1 MAYDGHGKSEP
12 SARGPNALNIM
23 PNLTAGPSPHAGLLG
38 QDSAALEQAVSAA
51 ARHLLDRQ
59 RPDGHWVFELEAD
72 ATIPAEYLM
81 LHHFFGRI
89 QPEKEAGIGRYLR
102 RIQAEQSVNAGGG
115 WPLFHGGPLDISC
128 SVKAYLALRLIGD
141 AADAPHMQAARA
153 AILAAGGAERS
164 NVFTRASLAL
174 FGVVPWRAVP
184 MMPPEI
190 MLLPRW
196 FPFHVSKISYW
207 ARTVLV
213 PLTVVMARRP
223 VARNPTGA
231 TIDELFCTPPEQVK
245 DWPGGAHQAE
255 PWASLF
261 KALDGALHRA
271 RMLFPRTHRA
281 RAEEA
286 CERFVTERLN
296 GEDGLGAIYPAM
308 ANAVLMY
315 HCLGVAQDDPRL
327 LTAWAAIEKLVEDR
341 GHEIYVQPCLSPIW
355 DTALVAHALMEAGG
369 AEAQV
374 ARGLNWLVGKEIRD
388 VRGDW
393 AWKRPD
399 LKPGGW
405 AFQYENAHY
414 PDVDDTAVVVLAM
427 DRYRSTMPQ
436 DASLDGA
443 IQRATDWT
451 IGMQSRGGGWGAFD
465 ADNTFHY
472 LNHIP
477 FADHGALLDPPT
489 ADVSGRCLAM
499 LAQLGRGDEAASKS
513 AIEYLLREQE
523 ADGAWYGRWGVN
535 YVYGTWS
542 AVTALNAAGLPPGHD
557 AMRRAVAWLLLNQN
571 EDGGWGEDGMSYPAR
586 GGTRPDARQHAPSA
600 PSQTAWG
607 MLALM
612 ACGEADHE
620 AVQRAAE
627 WLMQRQKPDG
637 DWPEDDYTG
646 TGFPRVFY
654 LRYHGYRRIFPLWA
668 LARLRNLRASNTRR
682 VAFGL

>member
-1 MAYDGHGKSEP
+1 
-12 SARGPNALNIM
+12 LNIM
-23 PNLTAGPSPHAGLLG
+23 PNLTAGPATAAHAGLPG
-38 QDSAALEQAVSAA
+38 PETDALEKAVATA
-51 ARHLLDRQ
+51 THHLLERQ

-89 QPEKEAGIGRYLR
+89 QPVKEAGIGRYLR
-102 RIQAEQSVNAGGG
+102 RIQAEQAANTGGG

-141 AADAPHMQAARA
+141 PAESPHMQAARE

-164 NVFTRASLAL
+164 NVFTRAALAL
-174 FGVVPWRAVP
+174 FGAVPWRAVP

-223 VARNPTGA
+223 VAQNPTGV
-231 TIDELFCTPPEQVK
+231 TIDELFRTPPDQVR

-315 HCLGVAQDDPRL
+315 HCLGVAQDDPRMV
-327 LTAWAAIEKLVEDR
+327 TAWAAIEKLVEERPSSGTGRRDLP
-341 GHEIYVQPCLSPIW
+341 EIYVQPCLSPIW
-355 DTALVAHALMEAGG
+355 DTALVAHALLEAGG
-369 AEAQV
+369 AEPAV
-374 ARGLNWLVGKEIRD
+374 ARGIHWLLGREIRD

-393 AWKRPD
+393 AWQRPH
-399 LKPGGW
+399 LEPGGW

-427 DRYRSTMPQ
+427 DRYRGTAPA
-436 DASLDGA
+436 DANLNAA

-451 IGMQSRGGGWGAFD
+451 VGMQSRGGGWGAFD

-499 LAQLGRGDEAASKS
+499 LAQLGRGEEAASQA

-535 YVYGTWS
+535 YIYGTWS

-557 AMRRAVAWLLLNQN
+557 ALRRAVGWLLGHQN
-571 EDGGWGEDGMSYPAR
+571 EDGGWGEDGLSYPTR
-586 GGTRPDARQHAPSA
+586 GGTRPDPRQHAPSSA
-600 PSQTAWG
+600 SQTAWG

-612 ACGEADHE
+612 ACGEADHQ
-620 AVQRAAE
+620 AVNRAAE
-627 WLMQRQKPDG
+627 WLMARQKADG

-668 LARLRNLRASNTRR
+668 LARLRNLRASNTKR

>member
-1 MAYDGHGKSEP
+1 
-12 SARGPNALNIM
+12 M
-23 PNLTAGPSPHAGLLG
+23 PNPTAALEPVTHPG
-38 QDSAALEQAVSAA
+38 QLDPRSGALEQAVANAS
-51 ARHLLDRQ
+51 RHLLELQ

-81 LHHFFGRI
+81 LQHFFGRI
-89 QPEKEAGIGRYLR
+89 DPAREAGIGRYLR
-102 RIQAEQSVNAGGG
+102 RIQAEQAANAGGG

-128 SVKAYLALRLIGD
+128 SVKAYLALRLVGD
-141 AADAPHMQAARA
+141 AVGSPHMQAARE

-164 NVFTRASLAL
+164 NVFTRAALAL
-174 FGVVPWRAVP
+174 FGAVPWRAVP

-223 VARNPTGA
+223 MAQNPTNVS
-231 TIDELFCTPPEQVK
+231 IDELFRTAPEQVK
-245 DWPGGAHQAE
+245 EWPGGAHQGE

-296 GEDGLGAIYPAM
+296 GEDGLGAIFPAM

-315 HCLGVAQDDPRL
+315 HCLGVAQDDPRMV
-327 LTAWAAIEKLVEDR
+327 TAWAAIEKLVEVR
-341 GHEIYVQPCLSPIW
+341 EQEIYVQPCLSPIW
-355 DTALVAHALMEAGG
+355 DTALVAHALMEAGN
-369 AEAQV
+369 AQAAV
-374 ARGLNWLVGKEIRD
+374 ARGMHWLLQREIRD

-393 AWKRPD
+393 AWQRPH
-399 LKPGGW
+399 LQPGGW

-427 DRYRSTMPQ
+427 DRYRTVAQ
-436 DASLDGA
+436 DDPSLNGA
-443 IQRATDWT
+443 ITRAVDWT
-451 IGMQSRGGGWGAFD
+451 VGMQSRGGGWGAFD

-499 LAQLGRGDEAASKS
+499 LAQLGQGDSAASKA
-513 AIEYLLREQE
+513 AIDYLLREQE

-535 YVYGTWS
+535 YIYGTWS
-542 AVTALNAAGLPPGHD
+542 AVTALNAAGLPPQHD
-557 AMRRAVAWLLLNQN
+557 AMRRAVGWLLAHQN

-586 GGTRPDARQHAPSA
+586 GGTRSEERQHAPSSA
-600 PSQTAWG
+600 SQTAWG

-612 ACGEADHE
+612 ACGQADHL
-620 AVQRAAE
+620 AVMNAAE
-627 WLMQRQKPDG
+627 WLLKRQKPDG

-682 VAFGL
+682 VPFGL

>member
-1 MAYDGHGKSEP
+1 
-12 SARGPNALNIM
+12 M
-23 PNLTAGPSPHAGLLG
+23 PKLTAGHAQQPHA
-38 QDSAALEQAVSAA
+38 AA
-51 ARHLLDRQ
+51 ADALQQAIGAATRHLLACQ
-59 RPDGHWVFELEAD
+59 RADGHWVFELEAD

-81 LHHFFGRI
+81 LHHFFGQV
-89 QPEKEAGIGRYLR
+89 QPEKEARIGHYLR
-102 RIQAEQSVNAGGG
+102 RIQREQAANTGGG

-141 AADAPHMQAARA
+141 TPDAPHMVTARE

-164 NVFTRASLAL
+164 NVFTRAALAL
-174 FGVVPWRAVP
+174 FGTVPWRAVP

-213 PLTVVMARRP
+213 PLSVVMARRP
-223 VARNPTGA
+223 VAQNPRGVA
-231 TIDELFCTPPEQVK
+231 IDELFRTPPEQVK
-245 DWPGGAHQAE
+245 EWPGGAHQAE

-261 KALDGALHRA
+261 KGLDAALHRA

-281 RAEEA
+281 RAEAA

-308 ANAVLMY
+308 ANSVLMY
-315 HCLGVAQDDPRL
+315 HCLGVAQDDPRMV
-327 LTAWAAIEKLVEDR
+327 TAWAAIEKLVEHRDQ
-341 GHEIYVQPCLSPIW
+341 ETYVQPCLSPIW
-355 DTALVAHALMEAGG
+355 DTALVSHALMEAGG
-369 AEAQV
+369 AAEHEAV
-374 ARGLNWLVGKEIRD
+374 ERGLHWLLGREIRE

-393 AWKRPD
+393 SWKRPD
-399 LKPGGW
+399 LQPGGW

-427 DRYRSTMPQ
+427 DRHR
-436 DASLDGA
+436 AANGGAALDGA

-451 IGMQSRGGGWGAFD
+451 LGMQSRGGGWGAFD

-499 LAQLGRGDEAASKS
+499 LAQLGRGEEAASKS

-535 YVYGTWS
+535 YIYGTWS
-542 AVTALNAAGLPPGHD
+542 AVTALNAAGLPHEHD
-557 AMRRAVAWLLLNQN
+557 AMRRAVAWLLAHQN
-571 EDGGWGEDGMSYPAR
+571 EDGGWGEDGMSYPSR
-586 GGTRPDARQHAPSA
+586 GGTRPDPREAAPSSA
-600 PSQTAWG
+600 SQTAWG

-612 ACGEADHE
+612 ACGEAAHE

-627 WLMQRQKPDG
+627 WLLARQKPDG
-637 DWPEDDYTG
+637 DWPEEDYTG

-668 LARLRNLRASNTRR
+668 LARLRNLRASNTKR
-682 VAFGL
+682 VAHGL